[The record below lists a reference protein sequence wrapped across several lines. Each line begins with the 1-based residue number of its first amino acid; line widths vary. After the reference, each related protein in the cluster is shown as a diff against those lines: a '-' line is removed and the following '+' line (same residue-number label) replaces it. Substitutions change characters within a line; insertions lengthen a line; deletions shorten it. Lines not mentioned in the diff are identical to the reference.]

1 MEISIV
7 QILITSISAIFA
19 YILSKRY
26 LFKYVVQFFKW
37 LFNIKQEFDKRNVDA
52 SKEILNIKDRNND
65 IYENQ
70 IEFLTT
76 QVKAFEERINFKQ
89 QELNKYLDEL

>member
-1 MEISIV
+1 MEISIIQV
-7 QILITSISAIFA
+7 LITSISAIFA

-26 LFKYVVQFFKW
+26 LFKYIVKFFKW
-37 LFNIKQEFDKRNVDA
+37 LLNIKQEFDKRNVDA

-70 IEFLTT
+70 IEFLTA